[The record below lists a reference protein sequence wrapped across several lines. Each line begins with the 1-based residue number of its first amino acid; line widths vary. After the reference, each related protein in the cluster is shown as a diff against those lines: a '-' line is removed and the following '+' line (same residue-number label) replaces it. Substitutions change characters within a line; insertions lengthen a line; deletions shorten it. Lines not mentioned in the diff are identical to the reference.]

1 MSRKRKII
9 YSVIATLVI
18 LYFIPLPYYVMMPGS
33 AEPLEP
39 FVEVEGGYAESG
51 SLSLVTVLV
60 SRANVYSLASAALRP
75 YDEITKKED
84 LLVHGESDKEYD
96 KRQQMEMD
104 NAQDAA
110 VINAYHK
117 AGQPVEIVYKGVYV
131 QSVAEG
137 EAADGI
143 LKPGDLITEA
153 DGQALTAE
161 NQFIDL
167 MATKKEGDT
176 VDLTYVRDEKTKD
189 VTIEVGM
196 IEGSDKKEKPGIGIA
211 YSHDRTV
218 ETTPEVKID
227 AEEIGG
233 PSAGL
238 MFSLEIYNQLSE
250 EDITK
255 GHNIAGT
262 GTIDEKGNVGP
273 IGGIDKKV
281 VAADNAGAEVFFA
294 PTGSDDNY
302 KLAKKTAEDIGTD
315 MEIVPVDSFDDAL
328 IYLEEMK

>member
-1 MSRKRKII
+1 
-9 YSVIATLVI
+9 
-18 LYFIPLPYYVMMPGS
+18 MMPGS

-39 FVEVEGGYAESG
+39 FVEVDGGYDESG

-60 SRANVYSLASAALRP
+60 GKANIYSLAGAALRP
-75 YDEITKKED
+75 YDEITKKDE
-84 LLVHGESDKEYD
+84 LLVQGESDKEYD
-96 KRQQMEMD
+96 QRQQKEMD

-110 VINAYHK
+110 IITAYTK
-117 AGQPVEIVYKGVYV
+117 AGKPVEVVYNGVYV

-143 LKPGDLITEA
+143 LKPGDLIIEA
-153 DGQALTAE
+153 DGQALTEE

-167 MATKKEGDT
+167 METKKEGDT
-176 VDLTYVRDEKTKD
+176 VDLKYMRGDETKEA
-189 VTIEVGM
+189 TIEVGM
-196 IEGSDKKEKPGIGIA
+196 IEASDKKEKPGIGIA
-211 YSHDRTV
+211 YSHDRKV

-227 AEEIGG
+227 ADEIGG

-238 MFSLEIYNQLSE
+238 MFSLEIYNQLTE

-255 GHNIAGT
+255 GHKIAGT

-281 VAADNAGAEVFFA
+281 VAADNAGAEIFFA
-294 PTGSDDNY
+294 PTTSDDNY

-328 IYLEEMK
+328 AYLEKME